1 MTKSKEF
8 SQAAAKATH
17 VNDDDEVARE
27 NGIASRQSRQSVKE
41 LVEKRRNEDPN
52 HEKDDKFS
60 DYNA

>member
-27 NGIASRQSRQSVKE
+27 NGIASRQSVKE

>member
-41 LVEKRRNEDPN
+41 LVEQRRNEDPN